1 MEENFICPHCGKSFC
16 SRGSLGSHLGNHYKK
31 DPSLRPK
38 PMEPVSPS
46 LHKRDES
53 GKIVEYI
60 CKCGRSFTNK
70 QSYCSHCS
78 RCEIKQGHPIKNP
91 KRGSNINDW
100 WKKLKEEDPDKFH
113 ELHSKAGRASIKSL
127 INKFGESPLSIFS
140 KTPSEERDKAHKK
153 QSETRKRKYLSG
165 ELTPA
170 DGIGNSFGSYFNG
183 KYIRSSYE
191 MIYVSYLFLNSF
203 DYKYESVRVKY
214 NNKSYIS
221 DFEID
226 GVLVEVKG
234 NIGKIPEVKLAFEN
248 NGYNIRFICPNDIQL
263 IKLYLRNLIDIDSL
277 LVILKD
283 SRKLKKQLYWSI
295 NKSNG
300 DIKYKIINKGDNPDS
315 YEYKILPFRNP
326 LKP

>member
-1 MEENFICPHCGKSFC
+1 MEGKFICPHCGKGYNNK
-16 SRGSLGSHLGNHYKK
+16 RSLVSHKIHCESKLG
-31 DPSLRPK
+31 LRLK
-38 PMEPVSPS
+38 V
-46 LHKRDES
+46 L
-53 GKIVEYI
+53 
-60 CKCGRSFTNK
+60 
-70 QSYCSHCS
+70 
-78 RCEIKQGHPIKNP
+78 
-91 KRGSNINDW
+91 NINDYHKSNPDW
-100 WKKLKEEDPDKFH
+100 SKQQHKLVGDVTYKRVTSLGEDNPLIKF
-113 ELHSKAGRASIKSL
+113 SR
-127 INKFGESPLSIFS
+127 
-140 KTPSEERDKAHKK
+140 TPSESRDEAHKK

-170 DGIGNSFGSYFNG
+170 DGVGNSFGSYFNG

-191 MIYVSYLFLNSF
+191 MIYISYLFLNSF
-203 DYKYESVRVKY
+203 DYKYESVRVNY

-300 DIKYKIINKGDNPDS
+300 DIRYKIINKGDNPDS

-326 LKP
+326 SKP